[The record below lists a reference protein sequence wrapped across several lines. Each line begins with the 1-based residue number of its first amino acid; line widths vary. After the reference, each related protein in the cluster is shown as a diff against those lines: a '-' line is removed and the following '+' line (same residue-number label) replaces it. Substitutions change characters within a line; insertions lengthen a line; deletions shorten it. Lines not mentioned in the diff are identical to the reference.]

1 MTVATLEK
9 STTDLLDGD
18 KGRTV
23 VAMATARAWKDVN
36 YKQRLLDDP
45 KAVLAAEGLE
55 LEADINVVVLE
66 DTDKVKYVN
75 LSRGEIGEREE
86 VSLVMLI
93 QNFLPIPEGHEVRF
107 VQSTDKTR
115 YLVLRQ
121 LPASIQPA
129 NLTEPELMNLT
140 TWVGQTATVQ
150 TAEAVTTEVAVEE
163 TTTVTTA
170 ETTAEAAAEV
180 VVVAAGAIVLT

>member
-1 MTVATLEK
+1 MAVATLEK
-9 STTDLLDGD
+9 STTSVLDGD

-23 VAMATARAWKDVN
+23 VAMATARAWKDAN

-55 LEADINVVVLE
+55 LDADINVVVLE
-66 DTDKVKYVN
+66 DTDTVKYVN

-121 LPASIQPA
+121 LPASIEPA
-129 NLTEPELMNLT
+129 NLTESELMTLT
-140 TWVGQTATVQ
+140 IRAGV
-150 TAEAVTTEVAVEE
+150 EAAVEATTEATTE
-163 TTTVTTA
+163 TTTA
-170 ETTAEAAAEV
+170 ETTAEAVAEV
-180 VVVAAGAIVLT
+180 VIVLT